1 MAATDVG
8 YRNRLDRRVGP
19 EDQISGNVFADIGV
33 PNASVHALKAD
44 LVIGFMKIM
53 IEQGL
58 NQTEATKCI
67 GMSQGD
73 LSKILRGKY
82 VVASLTRIPLD
93 RIRVAE

>member
-44 LVIGFMKIM
+44 LVIGFMQIM
-53 IEQGL
+53 IEQ
-58 NQTEATKCI
+58 
-67 GMSQGD
+67 
-73 LSKILRGKY
+73 
-82 VVASLTRIPLD
+82 ASTRPKPPS
-93 RIRVAE
+93 VSA